1 MVAHLL
7 WILVIYGA
15 AVTLVHVIYAYRR
28 KREKQGA
35 DEHYVLVTSNH
46 ERQVE
51 WYLRA
56 LSLYAVLNGNRVR
69 ITVLDDKS
77 QDLTKHIILK
87 LWGLPGIEL
96 DIRELERQEEETRLP
111 DRLAAGMEES
121 DQRGV
126 PGMDVDRIA
135 AGNGMLL
142 PDHPFYYIDLRMPLE
157 AARIPYV

>member
-35 DEHYVLVTSNH
+35 DKHYVLVTSNH

-77 QDLTKHIILK
+77 QDLTKHIIQK

-96 DIRELERQEEETRLP
+96 EIRELEGQEDSRLP
-111 DRLAAGMEES
+111 AKPVVNIGETE
-121 DQRGV
+121 QRGV
-126 PGMDVDRIA
+126 LGMDVDRIG

-142 PDHPFYYIDLRMPLE
+142 PDHAFYYIDLRMPLE

>member
-15 AVTLVHVIYAYRR
+15 AVTLVHVIYALGLKR
-28 KREKQGA
+28 KKQGF
-35 DEHYVLVTSNH
+35 DKHYVLVTSNH

-56 LSLYAVLNGNRVR
+56 LSLYSVLNGSLVR

-77 QDLTKHIILK
+77 QDLTKHIIRR

-96 DIRELERQEEETRLP
+96 DIRELEDPEE
-111 DRLAAGMEES
+111 AAGLSLKPAAGDES
-121 DQRGV
+121 CGTYDAPAERTGEASGMPV
-126 PGMDVDRIA
+126 PGS
-135 AGNGMLL
+135 
-142 PDHPFYYIDLRMPLE
+142 PYYYIDLRMPME